1 MIPASLAAQVSDG
14 VLRALDFALENI
26 GVCEDPVGSNRGPEI
41 DAWTREL
48 GSPVGSFWCAIA
60 VAKARKEGGLWIP
73 AHDAGACNEWLY
85 EARLLRLTSDTPV
98 PGAAVLYTNRVPVA
112 SGPYAGQLD
121 VVHIGLVLRVTPVL
135 MSIEGN
141 TTLGKYDRN
150 GYVQTLKEVDRSRVM
165 CYVLPGVA
173 VKTVAGGEPLNQRAG
188 GSS

>member
-1 MIPASLAAQVSDG
+1 MIPASLSKEVSDN
-14 VLRALDFALENI
+14 VSRTLDFALENI

-41 DAWTREL
+41 DVWAREF
-48 GSPVGSFWCAIA
+48 GSPAGSFWCAIA

-85 EARLLRLTSDTPV
+85 EARLLRLTTDTPV
-98 PGAAVLYTNRVPVA
+98 PRAAVLYTNRVPVP

-121 VVHIGLVLRVTPVL
+121 VVHVGLVLRVTPVL

-150 GYVQTLKEVDRSRVM
+150 GYVQTLKEVDRSRVL

-173 VKTVAGGEPLNQRAG
+173 VKTIPSGQSGNQTAGAA
-188 GSS
+188 S